1 MKNGFAGRV
10 PMGLIA
16 GKYEI
21 PWPEWM
27 TLFGFVLQKDYRMN
41 AFPETSDGRPW
52 YDIPDEEYFS
62 WLAEYLP
69 ANIPELTP
77 EQQKLRD
84 DPEGYKVLNGL
95 RIGDTGGLYEQEMM
109 RYPMYEFPEDFGKT
123 ADFSVVRKVEN
134 AIFSYEEYHEMVVEN
149 DFPEEPLLSREE
161 FLLEVYGCQ
170 RICEE
175 EETQF
180 ASFWPEFSKLGA
192 FDVVFKMNTLASE
205 PPDAGWRTLL
215 ALALEKIPDRGAR
228 ITELEA
234 FYRFWQEMI
243 SK

>member
-1 MKNGFAGRV
+1 
-10 PMGLIA
+10 
-16 GKYEI
+16 
-21 PWPEWM
+21 
-27 TLFGFVLQKDYRMN
+27 
-41 AFPETSDGRPW
+41 
-52 YDIPDEEYFS
+52 
-62 WLAEYLP
+62 
-69 ANIPELTP
+69 
-77 EQQKLRD
+77 
-84 DPEGYKVLNGL
+84 
-95 RIGDTGGLYEQEMM
+95 MM

-123 ADFSVVRKVEN
+123 ADFSAVRKVEN
-134 AIFSYEEYHEMVVEN
+134 AIFSYEEYHELVVEN
-149 DFPEEPLLSREE
+149 DLPEEPLLTREE

>member
-1 MKNGFAGRV
+1 M
-10 PMGLIA
+10 
-16 GKYEI
+16 
-21 PWPEWM
+21 
-27 TLFGFVLQKDYRMN
+27 
-41 AFPETSDGRPW
+41 
-52 YDIPDEEYFS
+52 
-62 WLAEYLP
+62 
-69 ANIPELTP
+69 ELTP

-95 RIGDTGGLYEQEMM
+95 RIGDMGGLYEQEMM
-109 RYPMYEFPEDFGKT
+109 RYPMYAFPDDFEKT
-123 ADFSVVRKVEN
+123 PDFFTVRKVEN
-134 AIFSYEEYHEMVVEN
+134 AIFSYEEYHEQVVEN

-161 FLLEVYGCQ
+161 FLLEVYGGQ
-170 RICEE
+170 KICEE
-175 EETQF
+175 EEKQF

-192 FDVVFKMNTLASE
+192 FDVVFKMNALASE

-215 ALALEKIPDRGAR
+215 ALTLEKIPDRDAR